1 MRPFMGDRVQATI
14 AAIYDAALDTER
26 LPEVLDGIASLL
38 GAKGLL
44 MGPLSPKPIADP
56 SLVSYAS
63 EVFHEAVPDYIANW
77 IALNPRRNWLLKH
90 DHAERIFVD
99 HDIMDE
105 ASMRRNAFYNDFLRR
120 NGNLWCLDRVTSQ
133 LGGDRRLWIS
143 AQYGDR
149 APPPSTADRDLFE
162 LLSSHLLQSLS
173 MYRQMNRLT
182 SNEAELLDRYDCAAF
197 ILSASGRILRMN
209 AEAEALDGPDLRL
222 ARGRLAA
229 ATQRDEDR
237 LQRLI
242 GEALRAGLGETTA
255 PMTVLEGKRG
265 DQPILLRAVPLRRER
280 MDHMLAG
287 LISDVPRVLLLG
299 WRQSSQRSRSAEE
312 ALRLFGLTPTEA
324 RVADLVGGGLS
335 PDEAAT
341 HLGMAISTARL
352 HLKRSHDK
360 LGIRRQADLV
370 RLVSRLSSF
379 GGGASF

>member
-1 MRPFMGDRVQATI
+1 MTKMRPFMGDRVQATI
-14 AAIYDAALDTER
+14 AAIYDAAMDTER

-44 MGPLSPKPIADP
+44 MGPLSPKPTADP

-63 EVFHEAVPDYIANW
+63 EVFHEAVPDYIENW
-77 IALNPRRNWLLKH
+77 IAINPRRNWLLKH
-90 DHAERIFVD
+90 DFAERIFVD

-105 ASMRRNAFYNDFLRR
+105 ESMRRNAFYHDFLRR

-143 AQYGDR
+143 VQYGDQA
-149 APPPSTADRDLFE
+149 APPNTADRDLFE
-162 LLSSHLLQSLS
+162 LLSSHLLQALS

-182 SNEAELLDRYDCAAF
+182 VNEAALLDRYDCAAF
-197 ILSASGRILRMN
+197 ILSGNGRILRMN
-209 AEAEALDGPDLRL
+209 AEAEALDGPDLRI
-222 ARGRLAA
+222 AHGRLVAA
-229 ATQRDEDR
+229 GQRDEER

-255 PMTVLEGKRG
+255 PMTVLEGKGG
-265 DQPILLRAVPLRRER
+265 DRPILLRAAPLRRER
-280 MDHMLAG
+280 VDQLLAG
-287 LISDVPRVLLLG
+287 LITDVPRLLLLG
-299 WRQSSQRSRSAEE
+299 WRRSPQRARTTED

-335 PDEAAT
+335 PDEAAVA
-341 HLGMAISTARL
+341 LGIAVSTARL

-360 LGIRRQADLV
+360 LGIRRQAELV

-379 GGGASF
+379 G